1 MPSGKQYE
9 MLFKLNAQ
17 ANSGFKGAFSQAQ
30 AEFARLGN
38 EIQSLNRA
46 QADISAYQKQSAAI
60 DSTKA
65 KIANLTKQHE
75 LLSQQ
80 IEETTGSTAGLE
92 REKLKLEQRM
102 ASAQGTLERQEGR
115 LSATSQ
121 RLEEAGV
128 DTDPSCG

>member
-46 QADISAYQKQSAAI
+46 QADISA
-60 DSTKA
+60 
-65 KIANLTKQHE
+65 
-75 LLSQQ
+75 
-80 IEETTGSTAGLE
+80 
-92 REKLKLEQRM
+92 
-102 ASAQGTLERQEGR
+102 
-115 LSATSQ
+115 
-121 RLEEAGV
+121 
-128 DTDPSCG
+128 